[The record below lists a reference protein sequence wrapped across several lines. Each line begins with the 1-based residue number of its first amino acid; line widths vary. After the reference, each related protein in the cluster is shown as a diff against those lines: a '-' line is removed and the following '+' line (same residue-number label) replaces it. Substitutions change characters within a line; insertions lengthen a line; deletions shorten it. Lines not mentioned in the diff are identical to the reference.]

1 MKIYIIYIFSYLSKV
16 YIHLL
21 YTITRKSTHRKWKA
35 KEEKKR
41 SFFGNWK
48 KYENKTEEGKERKKI
63 MTYILVAYGRD
74 SM

>member
-35 KEEKKR
+35 KEEKKEAFLGTGKSMKIKR
-41 SFFGNWK
+41 K
-48 KYENKTEEGKERKKI
+48 KERNGKK
-63 MTYILVAYGRD
+63 L
-74 SM
+74 